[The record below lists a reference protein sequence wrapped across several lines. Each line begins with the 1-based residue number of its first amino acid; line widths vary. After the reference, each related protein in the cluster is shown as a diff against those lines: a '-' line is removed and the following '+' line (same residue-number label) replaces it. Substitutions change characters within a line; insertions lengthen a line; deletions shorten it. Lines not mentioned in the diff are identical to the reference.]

1 MLIDYYYL
9 VLSQFIFELG
19 LPHPILGNLR
29 LSWANLVFLVLS
41 CSVSDYLGLF
51 LSISC
56 YFWQY
61 LANSDNLSQS
71 PAISGFLETGES
83 KLLPFKTF
91 CSLSVT
97 SYRGAHA
104 PKNEKNVFVEP
115 NVQLTSN
122 QAVDKTCL
130 EIFLRILARALK
142 NQPNRVPSGIHLGV
156 HEGQ

>member
-1 MLIDYYYL
+1 MIDYSL
-9 VLSQFIFELG
+9 VLSQFFFEHG
-19 LPHPILGNLR
+19 LPHPHPILGNLR

-71 PAISGFLETGES
+71 LAISGFLETGES

-91 CSLSVT
+91 CSFSVT
-97 SYRGAHA
+97 SYRGAHS
-104 PKNEKNVFVEP
+104 PKNDKMNVFFLP
-115 NVQLTSN
+115 NDSLTFTFHVIISN
-122 QAVDKTCL
+122 SIPEWVTFVK
-130 EIFLRILARALK
+130 
-142 NQPNRVPSGIHLGV
+142 
-156 HEGQ
+156 